1 MYIVHCKKIYRE
13 SPKLQYLDCSCDLF
27 LIMEGCDI
35 VNCADDSSAHLLK
48 RNVEEVLNSLENM
61 TSKLFRWFTDNKLK
75 GKTSKC
81 HLLISSGENM
91 HVNIRHLRLKREV
104 VKGY

>member
-1 MYIVHCKKIYRE
+1 MYIVHCKKSYGE
-13 SPKLQYLDCSCDLF
+13 CPKLQYLDCSCYLF

-35 VNCADDSSAHLLK
+35 VNYADDSSAHLIEI
-48 RNVEEVLNSLENM
+48 NVEEVLNSLENM
-61 TSKLFRWFTDNKLK
+61 TPKLVRWFTDNKLK

-91 HVNIRHLRLKREV
+91 HVNITHL
-104 VKGY
+104 